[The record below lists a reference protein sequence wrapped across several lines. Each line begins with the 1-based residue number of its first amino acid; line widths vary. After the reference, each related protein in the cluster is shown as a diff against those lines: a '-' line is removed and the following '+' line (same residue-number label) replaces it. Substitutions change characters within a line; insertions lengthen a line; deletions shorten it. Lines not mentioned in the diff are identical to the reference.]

1 MDPQPKNLALLT
13 DLYELT
19 MAAAYYHHRMF
30 APATFSL
37 FIREYPAHRAYF
49 VSAGLEDVLDFLES
63 FRFEQED
70 LDFLDSTGMF
80 QQDFLQYLSSL
91 SFTGDVFAIPEGR
104 LFFKD
109 EPVLEVTAPIIE
121 AQLVESLVIN
131 MINLQV
137 TLATKASR
145 CFWAAGGRNLV
156 DFSLRRTQG
165 TDAGM
170 KVARASYIAG
180 FAATSNVMAGK
191 VLGIPISGTMAHS
204 FVTSF
209 RKEIDAFRAF
219 SETFPKNTVLLI
231 DTYDTLAGARNAV
244 QVAGEMIERGERLKG
259 VRLDSGDFADLSRQ
273 VRSLFREAGLE
284 EVSIFAS
291 GGFDE
296 SKIEKVL
303 GRGAEIDAFGIGT
316 KMGVSA
322 DAPYT
327 DIAYK
332 LVQYDG
338 RPVLKLSTGKRTLVG
353 EKQVFRRGERNRILG
368 DSIGL
373 RQENIPGETLLEPVM
388 KKGKR
393 SRSPEPLKNIRDRFL
408 GEFAFL
414 DESHKSLADP
424 ALFPVDL
431 GPELEKMQNQIVHE
445 VIEKELGES

>member
-1 MDPQPKNLALLT
+1 LA
-13 DLYELT
+13 
-19 MAAAYYHHRMF
+19 
-30 APATFSL
+30 
-37 FIREYPAHRAYF
+37 
-49 VSAGLEDVLDFLES
+49 
-63 FRFEQED
+63 
-70 LDFLDSTGMF
+70 
-80 QQDFLQYLSSL
+80 
-91 SFTGDVFAIPEGR
+91 FTGDVFAIPEGR

-109 EPVLEVTAPIIE
+109 EPILEVTAPIIE

-145 CFWAAGGRNLV
+145 CFHAAGGRNLV

-165 TDAGM
+165 IDAGM

-180 FAATSNVMAGK
+180 FGATSNVMAGK
-191 VLGIPISGTMAHS
+191 LLGIPISGTMAHS

-231 DTYDTLAGARNAV
+231 DTYDTLAGARKAV
-244 QVAGEMIERGERLKG
+244 QVAREMTDRGEKLKG

-273 VRSLFREAGLE
+273 VRNIFQEAGLE

-373 RQENIPGETLLEPVM
+373 REENIPGETLLEPVM
-388 KKGKR
+388 EKGKR
-393 SRSPEPLKNIRDRFL
+393 SRNPEPLKNIRDRFL
-408 GEFAFL
+408 EEFAFL
-414 DESHKSLADP
+414 DESHKSLTDP

-431 GPELEKMQNQIVHE
+431 GPELEKMQDQIVHE